1 MTPAQDNPYGVR
13 VPGSRH
19 NPPGLAV
26 PPTDDHPLVPWDEP
40 GHTAQWVD
48 VDHAREQ
55 VARFG
60 LALDRLGELVTPGV
74 GAGRLVVVSGPRGM
88 GKTTLIHRCIHEA
101 GEYIVRLSGPGGPP
115 ALRSIVAMTGGYRN
129 NGSRISIDENGD
141 FASMPVVNGNIRDQ
155 IYATL
160 CRHFEDVKIDP
171 AIAEDP
177 PSKAFG
183 AISVLLAQQDALLFA
198 VIPHIDWKDAGV
210 RTNFLKTCL
219 NHAQTRIVL
228 FVEVSQETN
237 EAAEAVIGELPHD
250 AVTHLALG
258 QLTSEDTVKF
268 SVGPERRRPEDLPA
282 AVRDGLIAAHDARQP
297 ADVRMLRQVFYAA
310 AGQRRPDA
318 ARTPIT
324 ADELSRHWPPST
336 LDLSSMARTGS
347 TTPPGPEGVPS

>member
-1 MTPAQDNPYGVR
+1 MTPVEDNPYGVR
-13 VPGSRH
+13 VPGSGH
-19 NPPGLAV
+19 SLPGLET

-60 LALDRLGELVTPGV
+60 QQTLDRLGELVTPGV

-88 GKTTLIHRCIHEA
+88 GKTTLIHRCIYEA
-101 GEYIVRLSGPGGPP
+101 GEYIARLSGVGRPP
-115 ALRSIVAMTGGYRN
+115 ALRRIVAMTGGYRN
-129 NGSRISIDENGD
+129 TGSRISIDENGD
-141 FASMPVVNGNIRDQ
+141 FAAMPVVNGNIRDQ
-155 IYATL
+155 IHATL

-171 AIAEDP
+171 AIAEEP
-177 PSKAFG
+177 PAKAFG

-219 NHAQTRIVL
+219 NHARTRIVL

-237 EAAEAVIGELPHD
+237 EAAEAVIGELPD
-250 AVTHLALG
+250 GAVTHLALG

-268 SVGPERRRPEDLPA
+268 SAGPHHSSPHDLPP
-282 AVRDGLIAAHDARQP
+282 AVRAGLIAAHDAQHP
-297 ADVRMLRQVFYAA
+297 ADVRELRQVFYAA
-310 AGQRRPDA
+310 AEQRRHGA
-318 ARTPIT
+318 AGTPIT
-324 ADELSRHWPPST
+324 ADELSGYWQPGAPDLRSLTRHSPQTS
-336 LDLSSMARTGS
+336 TGS
-347 TTPPGPEGVPS
+347 